1 MYEVAQVLYVQG
13 IVALGQQVFELRYR
27 IGGEGSDSL
36 IQQSIVFVLSDEAVV
51 KNCLLI
57 AALVQRAPIVQ

>member
-1 MYEVAQVLYVQG
+1 MMHKVAQVLYVQG

-36 IQQSIVFVLSDEAVV
+36 VQQSIVFVLSDEAVV
-51 KNCLLI
+51 KT
-57 AALVQRAPIVQ
+57 AY